1 MELNDYSDGV
11 GGFMNL
17 SEKQV
22 QQFDAEGW
30 VFLPNLFTQEEVG
43 VLKGELP
50 TIFSMR
56 REEVL
61 REKD

>member
-1 MELNDYSDGV
+1 LKLNDYCDGV
-11 GGFMNL
+11 GGSMNL

-43 VLKGELP
+43 ILQG
-50 TIFSMR
+50 
-56 REEVL
+56 
-61 REKD
+61 